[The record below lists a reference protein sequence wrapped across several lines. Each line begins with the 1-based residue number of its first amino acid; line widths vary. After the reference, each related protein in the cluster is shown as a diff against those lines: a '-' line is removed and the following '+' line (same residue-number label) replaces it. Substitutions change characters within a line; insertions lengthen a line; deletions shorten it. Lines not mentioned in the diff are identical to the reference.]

1 MKCATETMGTI
12 IRRFGYKRALN
23 FVLPVKN
30 NIYLGW
36 PYIMMKTDYRPSK
49 WPYNIIFEHSVYNYT
64 IMTSLMPNNTVY
76 LTTQI
81 SDHCKWDCSSES
93 STLLKDL

>member
-1 MKCATETMGTI
+1 MGTI
-12 IRRFGYKRALN
+12 IRRFGYKRVLN

-36 PYIMMKTDYRPSK
+36 PYIMTKTDYRPSK
-49 WPYNIIFEHSVYNYT
+49 WPYNIIFEHSVYNCT

-76 LTTQI
+76 LTSIREPWRRLVSSYQYI
-81 SDHCKWDCSSES
+81 SEQ
-93 STLLKDL
+93 LANYLKY